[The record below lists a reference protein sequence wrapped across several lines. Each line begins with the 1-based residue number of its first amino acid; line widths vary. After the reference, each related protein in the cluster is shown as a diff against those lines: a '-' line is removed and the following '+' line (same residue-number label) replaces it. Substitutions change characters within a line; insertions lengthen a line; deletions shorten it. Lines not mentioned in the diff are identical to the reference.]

1 MLRLPLGRGSGERY
15 LILETK
21 GFDELRD
28 IDVFQRLTDGA
39 DLTVEEARSVFERI
53 MAGQLDEALIGAL
66 LGALL
71 TKGECVDELVGAG
84 QAMRASALR
93 IQCDAEAIDTCGTG
107 GDGISTFNV
116 STTAAIIA
124 AAAGATV
131 AKHGNRSS
139 TRVSGSTE
147 VLTELGINVD
157 ADRATVERCLREV
170 RIGYLN
176 ARVLHPAMKYAAP
189 VRQAIPVRTIFNL
202 LGPLTN
208 PAGVRRQLVGV
219 PRLDLVEMIAEALRR
234 LGTVKA
240 WVVHGS
246 QGLCDLTVTGPTTV
260 VELRDGALHRFTV
273 TPEDVGLRRGELS
286 DLLVGSPVESA
297 ARVRA
302 ILGGEKS
309 AARDHALLNSGAAL
323 VVAGLANA
331 LSDGVSMAA
340 GAVDDGRALATLE
353 RWRTIAG
360 LPG

>member
-1 MLRLPLGRGSGERY
+1 MPFMFDRLDNDPVAL
-15 LILETK
+15 
-21 GFDELRD
+21 ELRN
-28 IDVFQRLTDGA
+28 VFEQIAEGN
-39 DLTVEEARSVFERI
+39 DLTIDQARGVFERI
-53 MAGQLDEALIGAL
+53 MAGQLSEAVMGAL

-71 TKGECVDELVGAG
+71 SKGECVDELVGAS
-84 QAMRASALR
+84 QAMRASTLP
-93 IQCDAEAIDTCGTG
+93 IQCDPGAIDTCGTG
-107 GDGISTFNV
+107 GDGVSTFNV
-116 STTAAIIA
+116 STTAAIIS
-124 AAAGATV
+124 AAAGVTV

-176 ARVLHPAMKYAAP
+176 ARLLHPAMKYAAP
-189 VRQAIPVRTIFNL
+189 VRQSIPVRTIFNL

-219 PRLDLVEMIAEALRR
+219 PQPVLLEMIAETLRR
-234 LGTVKA
+234 LGTIKA

-260 VELRDGALHRFTV
+260 IELQDGALHKFTI
-273 TPEDVGLRRGELS
+273 TPEDVGLRRGDLR
-286 DLLVGSPVESA
+286 DLLVGSPAESA
-297 ARVRA
+297 AKVRA

-309 AARDHALLNSGAAL
+309 PARDHALLNSGAAL
-323 VVAGLANA
+323 VVAGLTDT
-331 LSDGVSMAA
+331 LSAGILMAA
-340 GAVDDGRALATLE
+340 DAIDDGRALATLE
-353 RWRTIAG
+353 RWIRIAG